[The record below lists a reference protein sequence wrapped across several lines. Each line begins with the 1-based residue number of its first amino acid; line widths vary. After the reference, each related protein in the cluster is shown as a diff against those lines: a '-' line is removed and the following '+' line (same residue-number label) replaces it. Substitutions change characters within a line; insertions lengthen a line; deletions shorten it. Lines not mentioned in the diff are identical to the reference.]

1 MPVTSRTSW
10 LTWAVVLAIW
20 LVILTALAGPLFPF
34 TPRPSD
40 IADAVALAPDVD
52 AYLREREAEQPDVKP
67 EQAKTIV
74 WDEPAARSRTPLA
87 LVYVHGFSASRR
99 DITPVV
105 ETLASTLRA
114 NAFLTRLAA
123 HGSASA
129 AGFATVTAQDW
140 LDDAR
145 EALAIGRRIGE
156 IGRASG
162 RERG

>member
-1 MPVTSRTSW
+1 MPVESRTPW
-10 LTWAVVLAIW
+10 LTWAVVLAVW
-20 LVILTALAGPLFPF
+20 LMTLAALAGPLFPF

-52 AYLREREAEQPDVKP
+52 IYLREREAQQPDVKP

-74 WDEPAARSRTPLA
+74 WNEPAARSRTPVA
-87 LVYVHGFSASRR
+87 LVYIHGFSASRR

-105 ETLASTLRA
+105 ETLASTLHA

-123 HGSASA
+123 HGSASGT
-129 AGFATVTAQDW
+129 GFATVTPQDW

-145 EALAIGRRIGE
+145 EALSWAARRV
-156 IGRASG
+156 RKALA
-162 RERG
+162 